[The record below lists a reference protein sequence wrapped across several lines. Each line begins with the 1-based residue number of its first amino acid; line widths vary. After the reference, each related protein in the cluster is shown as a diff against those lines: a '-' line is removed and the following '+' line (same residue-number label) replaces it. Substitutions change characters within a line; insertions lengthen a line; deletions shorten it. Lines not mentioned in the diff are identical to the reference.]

1 MRVHHL
7 NCASMAPLGGR
18 LINGDA
24 PPHRA
29 ASLVAHCLLIETG
42 QGLVLVD
49 TGLGVD
55 DVRTPGRLGAM
66 FRFSCRPK
74 LLEAET
80 AVRQIARLG
89 YSPAD
94 VRHIVLTHLDLD
106 HAGGLAD
113 FPQAKVHVHA
123 DEYAAA
129 MARRTLGERSR
140 YVPAQW
146 AHHPDWA
153 RYSTS
158 EGERWF
164 GMEAVRQLD
173 GLPPEILLIPLAGHT
188 HGHSGVAV
196 AVAGDRWLLHAGDAY
211 FFHGEVN
218 AQPSRGTP
226 GLDLFQTVVAVNRT
240 KRLDNQRRLHAL
252 AAAEPQ
258 RIQVFSAH
266 DPLEFERCREGAA

>member
-1 MRVHHL
+1 
-7 NCASMAPLGGR
+7 MAPLGGR

-24 PPHRA
+24 PPYRA
-29 ASLVAHCLLIETG
+29 ARLVAHCLLVETE

-49 TGLGVD
+49 TGLGLQ
-55 DVRTPGRLGAM
+55 DVREPRRLGLG
-66 FRFSCRPK
+66 FRLACRPK
-74 LLEAET
+74 LLESET
-80 AVRQIARLG
+80 AVRQVARLG
-89 YSPAD
+89 YSPED

-106 HAGGLAD
+106 HTGGIAD

-129 MARRTLGERSR
+129 MARRTTGERSR

-153 RYSTS
+153 TYGTQ

-164 GMEAVRQLD
+164 GFDAVRQLD

-188 HGHSGVAV
+188 RGHSGVAV
-196 AVAGDRWLLHAGDAY
+196 AQEEGWLLHAGDAY

-226 GLDLFQTVVAVNRT
+226 GLDLFQSAVEVNRT

-252 AAAEPQ
+252 AAAERG

-266 DPLEFERCREGAA
+266 DPLEFERCRDGAA